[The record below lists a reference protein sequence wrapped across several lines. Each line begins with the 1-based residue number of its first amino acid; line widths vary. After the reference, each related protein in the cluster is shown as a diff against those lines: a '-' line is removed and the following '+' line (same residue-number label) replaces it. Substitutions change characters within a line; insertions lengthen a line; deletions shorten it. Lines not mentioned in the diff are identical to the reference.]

1 MNQSSGKA
9 LSPFDLSSASST
21 IPEVFLIRGPYYHAT
36 PKMQAISW
44 FLITFSRVKTNKL
57 RNAVMQK

>member
-9 LSPFDLSSASST
+9 LSPFDLSSACST
-21 IPEVFLIRGPYYHAT
+21 IPEVFLIRGTYYHAM

-57 RNAVMQK
+57 GNAVM